1 MAEEY
6 DVQAIMN
13 ALKEKEEMD
22 PDQHDGCYEL
32 MRETIEAY
40 GKLKDFSTLD
50 YKDLNLVYLTTVGTW
65 KQGIEGKKKTVNE
78 SHLLSD
84 DKEYLTMLWDEI
96 WEKAG
101 RGEYTNY
108 EMDAAGNRS
117 IGMFGTGFFSFQ
129 RTTTDAH
136 AQAFIRMCVDIL
148 PMTDDT
154 QMFDRAA

>member
-40 GKLKDFSTLD
+40 GKIDDYSTLD

-78 SHLLSD
+78 
-84 DKEYLTMLWDEI
+84 
-96 WEKAG
+96 
-101 RGEYTNY
+101 
-108 EMDAAGNRS
+108 
-117 IGMFGTGFFSFQ
+117 
-129 RTTTDAH
+129 
-136 AQAFIRMCVDIL
+136 
-148 PMTDDT
+148 
-154 QMFDRAA
+154 

>member
-13 ALKEKEEMD
+13 SLREEPEMD
-22 PDQHDGCYEL
+22 PDRHDGCYEL

-40 GKLKDFSTLD
+40 RKLKDYSTLD

-108 EMDAAGNRS
+108 EMD
-117 IGMFGTGFFSFQ
+117 
-129 RTTTDAH
+129 D
-136 AQAFIRMCVDIL
+136 
-148 PMTDDT
+148 
-154 QMFDRAA
+154 

>member
-13 ALKEKEEMD
+13 ALKEKEEMV

-40 GKLKDFSTLD
+40 GKIDDYSTLD

-78 SHLLSD
+78 
-84 DKEYLTMLWDEI
+84 
-96 WEKAG
+96 
-101 RGEYTNY
+101 
-108 EMDAAGNRS
+108 
-117 IGMFGTGFFSFQ
+117 
-129 RTTTDAH
+129 
-136 AQAFIRMCVDIL
+136 
-148 PMTDDT
+148 
-154 QMFDRAA
+154 